1 MKATITA
8 LPVERDEY
16 GFWTHPKYEEFCDGR
31 ESIPTAEFDEWMQN
45 NGMDWGITEL
55 ETDPSAEADAIR
67 DRYFEAGDLNVSDWN
82 PTPPAGD
89 GWFVGSIH
97 DTEDGPVCIWLRG
110 KSDGA

>member
-1 MKATITA
+1 MKSTITA

-16 GFWTHPKYEEFCDGR
+16 GFWTHPKYEEFCADR
-31 ESIPTAEFDEWMQN
+31 ESIPTVEFDEWMQN

-55 ETDPSAEADAIR
+55 ESDPATEADAIR

-97 DTEDGPVCIWLRG
+97 DTEDGPVCIWLREN
-110 KSDGA
+110 A

>member
-1 MKATITA
+1 MTANNFDPSDPDKMRLPTGKSCGDCVHIRRCKAIF
-8 LPVERDEY
+8 
-16 GFWTHPKYEEFCDGR
+16 GQ
-31 ESIPTAEFDEWMQN
+31 FDEWIQN

-97 DTEDGPVCIWLRG
+97 DTEDGPVCIWLREN
-110 KSDGA
+110 A

>member
-31 ESIPTAEFDEWMQN
+31 ESIPTAEFDEWMQA
-45 NGMDWGITEL
+45 NGMEWGISYL
-55 ETDPSAEADAIR
+55 ETEPDAEVIR
-67 DRYFEAGDLNVSDWN
+67 DRYFETGNPDVSGWN
-82 PTPPAGD
+82 PIAPAGS